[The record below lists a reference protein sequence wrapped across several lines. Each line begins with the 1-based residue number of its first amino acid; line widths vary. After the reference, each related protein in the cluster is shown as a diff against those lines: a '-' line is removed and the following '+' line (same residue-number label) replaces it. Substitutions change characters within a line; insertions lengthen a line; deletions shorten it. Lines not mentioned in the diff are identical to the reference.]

1 MLVKIL
7 KLLFKFCLYLFLFFF
22 VLLLFFD
29 PDLYPVA
36 LIILILFFFRKKL
49 LLKIKLI
56 LNKKR
61 FSSEKNSDITAQSN
75 SISIDDMYQFN
86 SIPFEWKYV
95 KNLHL
100 FDDFGWF
107 MLNKNNQ
114 YVALHYISS
123 VSDLISSF
131 SSISDILNDC
141 IICTEDIDFSYH
153 VPTYLNSPPC
163 TYVKCRPY
171 TQTGKNSKYPVVLHF
186 ESSEYVDN
194 VQTYPI
200 IGEIEILTDGNI
212 GRGYVHFLNH
222 HLKIEFGLYGI
233 SLCIKKIKDTS
244 TSTTLYKL

>member
-86 SIPFEWKYV
+86 SIPFE
-95 KNLHL
+95 
-100 FDDFGWF
+100 
-107 MLNKNNQ
+107 
-114 YVALHYISS
+114 
-123 VSDLISSF
+123 
-131 SSISDILNDC
+131 
-141 IICTEDIDFSYH
+141 
-153 VPTYLNSPPC
+153 
-163 TYVKCRPY
+163 
-171 TQTGKNSKYPVVLHF
+171 
-186 ESSEYVDN
+186 
-194 VQTYPI
+194 
-200 IGEIEILTDGNI
+200 
-212 GRGYVHFLNH
+212 
-222 HLKIEFGLYGI
+222 
-233 SLCIKKIKDTS
+233 
-244 TSTTLYKL
+244 